1 MKTLRPITVLFLG
14 PAALSIAMG
23 CAEWFALPHSH
34 SFTDTL
40 WASGLGLAAGLV
52 FFGPIA
58 ALLKIRDRHPEWL
71 FRIGWYTSL
80 LMLFALGYLA
90 ACVRLRAFDPHT
102 LVCMAVVGIC
112 AAIKIGLSNDAQRN
126 EKLAD

>member
-40 WASGLGLAAGLV
+40 WVSGLGLAAGLV

-71 FRIGWYTSL
+71 CRIGWYTSL
-80 LMLFALGYLA
+80 IMLFALGYLA
-90 ACVRLRAFDPHT
+90 ACVRLGTFDLLT
-102 LVCMAVVGIC
+102 LVCMGVVGIC
-112 AAIKIGLSNDAQRN
+112 AAIKIGLSNEAQRH